1 MSANSL
7 VTAITHNIPF
17 FLRAPAEAL
26 IGEGCYNTLVYD
38 FNITDGECLK
48 YALSKGLGF
57 GIVIGGSIVKI
68 PQIIKIVSD
77 QSARGLSLS
86 AYALETVAYAINLA
100 YNSRNA
106 FPFSTYG
113 ETFFLAIQN
122 VIITLLII
130 HLAPQK
136 GAVIGAKPL
145 SSKQNTNRTKVL
157 TGAVITAATGF
168 FLWSETFC
176 PLSLLSILQA
186 VTLPLSLISKVP
198 QIMTNYKYRSTGNLS
213 AFAVFNNFL
222 GCVARVFTTKQEV
235 DDPLIFWGFASAAVL
250 NAVLAVQ
257 MIMYWKDSE
266 EKEEEVRRHNASE
279 KGLPDVLERTGGIL
293 EVDTGKR
300 WSRKLD

>member
-1 MSANSL
+1 MSANFL
-7 VTAITHNIPF
+7 VTAITHNIPYF
-17 FLRAPAEAL
+17 ARAPLEAL
-26 IGEGCYNTLVYD
+26 IGEECYGTLVYD
-38 FNITDGECLK
+38 FNITDSECLK

-57 GIVIGGSIVKI
+57 GIVVGGSIVKI

-86 AYALETVAYAINLA
+86 AYALETVAYSINLA

-113 ETFFLAIQN
+113 ETLFLAIQN

-136 GAVIGAKPL
+136 GAVIGARPL
-145 SSKQNTNRTKVL
+145 SSKRNTNDRKVL

-168 FLWSETFC
+168 FLWSGTLC

-186 VTLPLSLISKVP
+186 ATLPLSLISKAP

-213 AFAVFNNFL
+213 AFAVFNNFF

-235 DDPLIFWGFASAAVL
+235 DDPLIFWGFASAAML

-266 EKEEEVRRHNASE
+266 DNEEVRRHNASE
-279 KGLPDVLERTGGIL
+279 KGLPDVLEKAGGIL
-293 EVDTGKR
+293 EGDTGKR
-300 WSRKLD
+300 SSRKLD

>member
-1 MSANSL
+1 MN
-7 VTAITHNIPF
+7 
-17 FLRAPAEAL
+17 
-26 IGEGCYNTLVYD
+26 
-38 FNITDGECLK
+38 K
-48 YALSKGLGF
+48 
-57 GIVIGGSIVKI
+57 
-68 PQIIKIVSD
+68 
-77 QSARGLSLS
+77 
-86 AYALETVAYAINLA
+86 ALETVAYAINLA

-176 PLSLLSILQA
+176 PLSLRRYTYVQTPKAYTSLSTVSILQA
-186 VTLPLSLISKVP
+186 VTLPLSLISKAP